1 MAGQTKGDIVTQN
14 LFGERAN
21 TSNVNIGNTLYVK
34 YIESTNKNKD
44 NITGNAEFHI
54 KSYTQADTT
63 GRVRLDKQGST
74 NNLML
79 DGDTVLSVG
88 PTGNIE
94 GDLLNGIDLSVGTI
108 AVNNIDTN
116 TIDTK
121 NLDIGDSDTNE
132 DVGYI
137 NFRTSDY
144 GQGYNNSTRDQGIG
158 FRIGPTGVIEMKNA
172 TGDILDWTELTGV
185 ETTLMTKLKDVTINP
200 NTLQDND
207 ILRYDGV
214 FDDWVNSANLTIRE
228 YLNLDT
234 ANLSVDTANINL
246 SNGYIKITDN
256 YGIVDSI
263 GSNILVF
270 KGETTSLGD
279 GNYFKMTN
287 AVSGADITFEA
298 DGVDNNISMD
308 IKSKGT
314 GDVTLNSDSG
324 NVVVSSINIDILGYV
339 KNSIYRI
346 TSNSSYAAETNWN
359 IPLGYDTLLYNFNGT
374 HASGTYFSN
383 ITAGVDGQK
392 LNLIYN
398 NSGSNNIDLIV
409 DFDSNLITGSGNSG
423 RLKFISTG
431 QTANLV
437 YLGDDIDKWQIIN
450 TGCIV
455 LE

>member
-1 MAGQTKGDIVTQN
+1 MAGQTRGNQVIQN
-14 LFGERAN
+14 IFGEVEN
-21 TSNVNIGNTLYVK
+21 TSNINIGNTLIIKHV
-34 YIESTNKNKD
+34 ETTNNNNN

-63 GRVRLDKQGST
+63 GRVKLDKQGTT

-79 DGDTVLSVG
+79 DEDTVIT
-88 PTGNIE
+88 TGNIE
-94 GDLLNGIDLSVGTI
+94 NELD
-108 AVNNIDTN
+108 NINLTVN
-116 TIDTK
+116 TIDVNTLDTK
-121 NLDIGDSDTNE
+121 NIDIGDTDTS
-132 DVGYI
+132 VGIGYI
-137 NFRTSDY
+137 NFKNSNY
-144 GQGYNNSTRDQGIG
+144 GQAYNNSTRENGIG
-158 FRIGPTGVIEMKNA
+158 FRINEDGLMQMKNGSG
-172 TGDILDWTELTGV
+172 TILDWTNLTGV
-185 ETTLMTKLKDVTINP
+185 ETSFMTDLKDVTINL

-207 ILRYDGV
+207 ILRYDGD
-214 FDDWVNSANLTIRE
+214 FDDWVNSSNLTIRE

-270 KGETTSLGD
+270 KGETSSLGD

-287 AVSGADITFEA
+287 SASGADITLEA

-423 RLKFISTG
+423 RLKFINTG

-437 YLGDDIDKWQIIN
+437 YLGQDIDKWQIVN

>member
-1 MAGQTKGDIVTQN
+1 MSGQTKGDIVTQN
-14 LFGERAN
+14 IFGEIPN
-21 TSNVNIGNTLYVK
+21 TSNVNIGNTLYIK
-34 YIESTNKNKD
+34 YIETTNKDKN
-44 NITGNAEFHI
+44 NITGDALFYI
-54 KSYTQADTT
+54 KSYTQANTT
-63 GRVRLDKQGST
+63 CKVRLDKQGTT
-74 NNLML
+74 NNFML

-88 PTGNIE
+88 PTGNID
-94 GDLLNGIDLSVGTI
+94 GDLLNGVNLSSDTID
-108 AVNNIDTN
+108 VNL
-116 TIDTK
+116 IDTK
-121 NLDIGDSDTNE
+121 NIDLGDSDTTTG
-132 DVGYI
+132 VGYI
-137 NFRTSDY
+137 NFRNSDY
-144 GQGYNNSTRDQGIG
+144 GQGYDNSTREDGIG
-158 FRIGPTGVIEMKNA
+158 LRIGPTGVIEMKNA
-172 TGDILDWTELTGV
+172 TGNILDWTELTGV
-185 ETTLMTKLKDVTINP
+185 QNTLMTNLIDVTINQ

-207 ILRYDGV
+207 ILRYDGY
-214 FDDWVNSANLTIRE
+214 FDDWVNSSNLTIRE

-263 GSNILVF
+263 GSNILIF
-270 KGETTSLGD
+270 KGETSSLGD

-287 AVSGADITFEA
+287 AASGTDITLEA

-324 NVVVSSINIDILGYV
+324 NVVISSINIDILGYV

-374 HASGTYFSN
+374 HSAGTYFSN
-383 ITAGVDGQK
+383 ITAGIDGQK

-409 DFDSNLITGSGNSG
+409 DFDSNLISGSGYSG

-437 YLGDDIDKWQIIN
+437 YLGEEIDKWQIIN